1 MEEMVG
7 RARQE
12 RTINSLHCTTFTSYI
27 TTLGTHHFAWG
38 KGVTFFYGLLIS
50 PKLVGGHTVIRASP
64 RIARRLVSD
73 ISPISYILRDWR
85 KRIGRIKG
93 GKEEERGTL
102 EGDHPRRR
110 NWEKTKI
117 PLGIFYTARLPDALA
132 LLHCK

>member
-1 MEEMVG
+1 MAG
-7 RARQE
+7 RGKNEPSTPYTALLLRL
-12 RTINSLHCTTFTSYI
+12 TLLHWEL
-27 TTLGTHHFAWG
+27 TTLHGERALL
-38 KGVTFFYGLLIS
+38 FFYGLLIS

>member
-1 MEEMVG
+1 MHRG
-7 RARQE
+7 RA
-12 RTINSLHCTTFTSYI
+12 LH
-27 TTLGTHHFAWG
+27 
-38 KGVTFFYGLLIS
+38 FFYGLLIS

-102 EGDHPRRR
+102 GEELPRRR
-110 NWEKTKI
+110 NWEKTNF
-117 PLGIFYTARLPDALA
+117 PLGIFCTARLPDTLA
-132 LLHCK
+132 LLHCRWVLCGPAPIVVKD

>member
-1 MEEMVG
+1 MVG

-27 TTLGTHHFAWG
+27 TTLRLTTLHGGRALHF
-38 KGVTFFYGLLIS
+38 FCYGLPIS
-50 PKLVGGHTVIRASP
+50 PKLVGGHAVIRASP

-85 KRIGRIKG
+85 KRISRIKG

-110 NWEKTKI
+110 NWEKSKN